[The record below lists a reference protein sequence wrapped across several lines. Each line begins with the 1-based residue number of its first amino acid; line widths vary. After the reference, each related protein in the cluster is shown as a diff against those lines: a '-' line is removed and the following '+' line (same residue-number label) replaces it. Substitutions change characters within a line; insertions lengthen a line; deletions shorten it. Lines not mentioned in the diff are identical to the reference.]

1 MNSNAGSNGSPSWA
15 SPTRDQGSP
24 GHLSRSRQHPARVLL
39 GQSQP
44 RSIPAAPPPAACR
57 RGSRGPRR
65 ASPIARVGAAAARCA
80 AARMV
85 RMRSPWTA
93 AVAITDTQAL
103 LGRLRVVRE
112 QRVTTTDGRV
122 LVCAAAVGYAATAME
137 AAARPRAE
145 PRRAGHR
152 SDSAGHRRCYWPL
165 GRPLFSRPRG
175 RGSRSDRPARAGS
188 AGGRRRGGGGRA
200 MGGSLHGR
208 QCGLDRPGAR
218 GICGTGAG

>member
-1 MNSNAGSNGSPSWA
+1 MGATAHRAGHRPLGIKDHLVTFRDPDNIRREFFWAKANLVA
-15 SPTRDQGSP
+15 SPPRRLRRLADE
-24 GHLSRSRQHPARVLL
+24 ARVALD
-39 GQSQP
+39 
-44 RSIPAAPPPAACR
+44 
-57 RGSRGPRR
+57 GPHPR
-65 ASPIARVGAAAARCA
+65 ASWCRCQ
-80 AARMV
+80 V
-85 RMRSPWTA
+85 CGSTNGKD
-93 AVAITDTQAL
+93 AVTL
-103 LGRLRVVRE
+103 
-112 QRVTTTDGRV
+112 DGRR
-122 LVCAAAVGYAATAME
+122 CHHRHSSPTWEAAGRAGATGNHDRRPRPGMCGGGGLSGTAME